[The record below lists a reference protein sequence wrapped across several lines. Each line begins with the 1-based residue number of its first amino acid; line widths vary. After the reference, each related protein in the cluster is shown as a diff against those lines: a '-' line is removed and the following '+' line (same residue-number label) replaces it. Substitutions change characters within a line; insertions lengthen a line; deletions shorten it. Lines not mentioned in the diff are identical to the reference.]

1 MASTHASYVK
11 LYEEYRNGLPNEHIN
26 KVRFGQ
32 PTRELWETAS
42 VAKDPIRDW
51 FMDQGLTSKYIA
63 EAPQNDSDTTKKD
76 LEILMAE
83 MSRVTPEDITF
94 ARFVEEHL
102 EQVFIDFLNAKKIKA
117 TMDEYFMIDGQTE
130 ALLFWLKNA
139 INRPRPHQLAYYYE
153 LPLYPLIHTDANSA
167 AYPSGHS
174 LTAFVM
180 SEYYSRKYPQHRAE
194 LEALAKKIAK
204 SRELMG
210 LHYPSDQV
218 ISREI
223 ADMIWKNDLLRF

>member
-1 MASTHASYVK
+1 MAAHTYIK
-11 LYEEYRNGLPNEHIN
+11 LYEEYRNGLPDEHIN
-26 KVRFGQ
+26 LVRYGQ
-32 PTRELWETAS
+32 PTRELWEIAQKT
-42 VAKDPIRDW
+42 KDPIRDW

-63 EAPQNDSDTTKKD
+63 EAPQNDSDTTRKD
-76 LEILMAE
+76 LDALLVM
-83 MSRVTPEDITF
+83 MSRVTPEDVTF
-94 ARFVEEHL
+94 ARFVDEHL

-117 TMDEYFMIDGQTE
+117 TMEEYFMIDGQTE
-130 ALLFWLKNA
+130 SLLHWLKNV
-139 INRPRPHQLAYYYE
+139 INRPRPYQLAYYYE

-180 SEYYSRKYPQHRAE
+180 SEYYAKKYPEHRAE

-210 LHYPSDQV
+210 IHFPSDQV

-223 ADMIWKNDLLRF
+223 ADTIWKNNLIQF

>member
-1 MASTHASYVK
+1 MPAHTYVK
-11 LYEEYRNGLPNEHIN
+11 LYEEYRNGLPDKHIN
-26 KVRFGQ
+26 LVRYGQ
-32 PTRELWETAS
+32 PTRELWEIAQKT
-42 VAKDPIRDW
+42 KDPIRDW
-51 FMDQGLTSKYIA
+51 FMDQGLTSKYID
-63 EAPQNDSDTTKKD
+63 EAPKNDSDTTRKD
-76 LEILMAE
+76 LDILMAE

-117 TMDEYFMIDGQTE
+117 TMEEYFMIDGQTE
-130 ALLFWLKNA
+130 SLLNWLKTA
-139 INRPRPHQLAYYYE
+139 INRPRPYQLAYYYE
-153 LPLYPLIHTDANSA
+153 LPFYPLIHTDANSA

-180 SEYYSRKYPQHRAE
+180 SEYYARKYPEHRVE

-210 LHYPSDQV
+210 IHFPSDQV
-218 ISREI
+218 LSREI
-223 ADMIWKNDLLRF
+223 ADVIWKNNLIQF